1 MSILCRGALEVSLIH
16 SLLWHLVSFF
26 SVALTKLVQKL
37 DKKSPSKSCL
47 PTNYPSWAVDS
58 SCVVT
63 PSRSSDVLRVHIL
76 LVIPGKVLLIF
87 LIRIYKRMWG
97 LERGVT

>member
-1 MSILCRGALEVSLIH
+1 MSILCCGALEVSLIH

-37 DKKSPSKSCL
+37 DKKSPSKLCL

-63 PSRSSDVLRVHIL
+63 PSRSSDVLPRRL
-76 LVIPGKVLLIF
+76 NSPGSSSSSDSWTF
-87 LIRIYKRMWG
+87 
-97 LERGVT
+97 